1 VSGNLIFHGDETL
14 AKQQQL
20 WSSLRPPKGG
30 PRQSAPLPQLQLG
43 KRGF

>member
-20 WSSLRPPKGG
+20 WSSLRRPKGA
-30 PRQSAPLPQLQLG
+30 RQSAPLPLLQLG